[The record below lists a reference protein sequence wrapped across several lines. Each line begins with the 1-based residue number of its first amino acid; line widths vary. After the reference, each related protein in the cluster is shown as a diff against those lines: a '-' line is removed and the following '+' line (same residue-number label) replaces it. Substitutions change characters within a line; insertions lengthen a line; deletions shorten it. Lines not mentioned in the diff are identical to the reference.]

1 MSSCGGS
8 INCLSAPSP
17 ARARRVTVT
26 SCLTDQAKDERF
38 WTLGA
43 RREMV
48 RRLLAEWILEV
59 IMIIIIPRV
68 IMIMMMMMTMMMMIV
83 MMMYLKT
90 GRWPPARPR

>member
-8 INCLSAPSP
+8 IKCLSAPIP

-26 SCLTDQAKDERF
+26 NSTAQAKDERF

-59 IMIIIIPRV
+59 SRIIIILKV
-68 IMIMMMMMTMMMMIV
+68 MMMIILIV
-83 MMMYLKT
+83 M
-90 GRWPPARPR
+90 

>member
-8 INCLSAPSP
+8 IKCLSAPIP

-26 SCLTDQAKDERF
+26 SCHTAQAKDERF

-59 IMIIIIPRV
+59 SRIIIILKV
-68 IMIMMMMMTMMMMIV
+68 MMMIILIV
-83 MMMYLKT
+83 M
-90 GRWPPARPR
+90 

>member
-1 MSSCGGS
+1 M
-8 INCLSAPSP
+8 
-17 ARARRVTVT
+17 T
-26 SCLTDQAKDERF
+26 SYYSTQAKDERF

-68 IMIMMMMMTMMMMIV
+68 MMMMMMIMMMMCSARMRR
-83 MMMYLKT
+83 
-90 GRWPPARPR
+90 RWRRC

>member
-8 INCLSAPSP
+8 INCLSAPIP

-26 SCLTDQAKDERF
+26 SCYSAQAKDERF

-59 IMIIIIPRV
+59 IIL
-68 IMIMMMMMTMMMMIV
+68 
-83 MMMYLKT
+83 YLDDDYDDDDDDDDDDV
-90 GRWPPARPR
+90 

>member
-8 INCLSAPSP
+8 IKCLSAPIP

-26 SCLTDQAKDERF
+26 SRHTAQAKDERF

-59 IMIIIIPRV
+59 SRIIIILRAIMIIIMIM
-68 IMIMMMMMTMMMMIV
+68 IMIMM
-83 MMMYLKT
+83 LAS
-90 GRWPPARPR
+90 ARTRRL

>member
-8 INCLSAPSP
+8 IKCLSAPIP

-26 SCLTDQAKDERF
+26 NSTAQAKDERF

-59 IMIIIIPRV
+59 SRIIIILKV
-68 IMIMMMMMTMMMMIV
+68 MMMMIILIV
-83 MMMYLKT
+83 I
-90 GRWPPARPR
+90 

>member
-8 INCLSAPSP
+8 IKCLSAPIP

-26 SCLTDQAKDERF
+26 SCHTAQAKDERF

-59 IMIIIIPRV
+59 SRIIIILRV
-68 IMIMMMMMTMMMMIV
+68 IMMMIILIV
-83 MMMYLKT
+83 I
-90 GRWPPARPR
+90 

>member
-8 INCLSAPSP
+8 IKCLSAPIP

-26 SCLTDQAKDERF
+26 SRHTAQAKDERF

-59 IMIIIIPRV
+59 SILRA
-68 IMIMMMMMTMMMMIV
+68 IMIMMIILIV
-83 MMMYLKT
+83 I
-90 GRWPPARPR
+90 